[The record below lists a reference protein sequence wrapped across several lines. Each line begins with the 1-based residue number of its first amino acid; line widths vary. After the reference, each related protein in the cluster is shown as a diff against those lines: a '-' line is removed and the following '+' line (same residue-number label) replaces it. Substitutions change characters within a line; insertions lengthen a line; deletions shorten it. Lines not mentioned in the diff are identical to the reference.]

1 MKLNNNSIIYSASD
15 ITSFV
20 NCEHL
25 VHNTV
30 RKMNGEIKQP
40 FFNNKTVELLQERGQ
55 NFEAKILDSYKN
67 KNLNVVE
74 IQPHAMSAIQDT
86 LAAMQAGADI
96 IYQAKFEQGNWMGI
110 ADFLIKTDKISNLG
124 EWSYEVIDTKL
135 TNDTKASTIIQ
146 ITLYSFFLEQI
157 QGVLPEFMY
166 VKTPH
171 HDEVYRVLDYTSY
184 VRFVQKKVEVNAPNI
199 KETYPQPVNHCDI
212 CKWWTVCNDRRR
224 ADDHLCFIAGM
235 GATQTKEFESQGF
248 NTLSAVAEIPD
259 NMPCVLP
266 NPIAKGSEATYQR
279 LIHQAKLQKQS
290 KEEGIIKYD
299 ILPLHPSENLGFK
312 RLPLPSK
319 GDIYFDFE
327 GDPLIEPSG
336 LEYLFGWVHKQQY
349 HKIWVRNEA
358 EERAALIL
366 FIDTVTDLLKINS
379 DLHIYHFS
387 PYETVALKR
396 LVSKYGVKENE
407 LDNFLRSELFVDL
420 HAVFKQAVRAGVEKY
435 SLKDLEPLHG
445 FERKI
450 DLQELSKEKSMLEFL
465 LESEQIDNIPDEL
478 KERVERY
485 NEEDCRSTESIHIW
499 LENQRNLNF
508 PDLDRLVANSVPPD
522 NLSDFLKNILPIKNK
537 LLEGL
542 FDDRGILIAEFKDL
556 DNEQQAKL
564 MLAHMLEWYRR
575 EEKTFWWE
583 FFRVRDLED
592 DELFD
597 EKVAIAGLQLI
608 PNRGEQVIKSFTD
621 VYSFP
626 NQDTDVRVNDDLK
639 LKDGTGLGSVYK
651 LDFDNNEITIL
662 KGPTKR
668 HIHPTAVTNLKNIPT
683 KIKED
688 AIISFAEFIADFGF
702 DVDDTSCWKPAIDL
716 LLKKLPDYK
725 SVPSTDS
732 DLIQSTFN
740 KLQVLNNSI
749 LSIQGPPGTGKSYTA
764 AHLIIKLIAQGKK
777 IGIAALSHK
786 VIENLISKVHE
797 INQTDYNLSIMSIQ
811 KVSSDD
817 NKDLAYWHKINKID
831 TIVSQLPTT
840 NIIAGTSFF
849 FANNKVQGALDY
861 LFIDEAGQLSLVDT
875 LSMVASAK
883 NLVLLGDPQQLQQP
897 QQGTHP
903 YNTEVSALEHV
914 LDGAAT
920 ITDDKGVFLA
930 KTWRMHPKLTQFVSI
945 NFYDNKLFS
954 VDGLENQ
961 SIKGSLAFPNPGIY
975 IDEVNHEANTNESKE
990 EAKRVI
996 AILKDLLDG
1005 TKTFIDKDGLERT
1018 LQATDIKIITPYNAQ
1033 LQLINKLIVQHNLPS
1048 IQIGTVDKFQGQ
1060 EAPVIICSMA
1070 TSSAEDAPRGMDFI
1084 YSPNRLNVAV
1094 SRAKAL
1100 FIMVASSKLF
1110 EANCKS
1116 PKQLKLVNPFCSLRE
1131 CAM

>member
-1 MKLNNNSIIYSASD
+1 MNKIDNNIIYSASD

-25 VHNTV
+25 VNNSIK
-30 RKMNGEIKQP
+30 KMNGDLKQP
-40 FFNNKTVELLQERGQ
+40 IFNNPTVKLLQERGQ
-55 NFEAKILDSYKN
+55 HFEKAILDTYKN
-67 KNLNVVE
+67 QGLNVVE
-74 IQPHAMSAIQDT
+74 INPHATNAVQDT
-86 LAAMQAGADI
+86 LDAMNNAADI

-110 ADFLIKTDKISNLG
+110 ADFLIKTKQHSHLG
-124 EWSYEVIDTKL
+124 DWSYEVLDTKL
-135 TNDTKASTIIQ
+135 TNDTKAATIIQ
-146 ITLYSFFLEQI
+146 IALYSFFLEQL
-157 QGVLPEFMY
+157 QGVLPEKMY
-166 VKTPH
+166 VKTPQLN
-171 HDEVYRVLDYTSY
+171 ETYRVLDYTAY
-184 VRFVQKKVEVNAPNI
+184 VRYIKKQVEVKTPQV
-199 KETYPQPVNHCDI
+199 KDTYPQPVNHCDI
-212 CKWWTVCNDRRR
+212 CKWWTLCNDKRR
-224 ADDHLCFIAGM
+224 ADDHMCFVAGM
-235 GATQTKEFESQGF
+235 GSVQMKEFESQGI
-248 NTLSAVAEIPD
+248 NSLNAIASIPD
-259 NMPCVLP
+259 GLPYVLP
-266 NPIAKGSEATYQR
+266 NPIAKGSEATYQK
-279 LIHQAKLQKQS
+279 LIHQARLQKRS
-290 KEEGIIKYD
+290 KEEGVIKYD

-336 LEYLFGWVHKQQY
+336 LEYLFGWVHNQEY

-358 EERAALIL
+358 DERAALIL
-366 FIDTVTDLLKINS
+366 FIDTVTELLKINS

-407 LDNFLRSELFVDL
+407 LDNFLRSELFIDL

-445 FERKI
+445 FERVI
-450 DLQELSKEKSMLEFL
+450 NLQDLSKQKSMLEFL
-465 LESEQIDNIPDEL
+465 LESGQLVDIPEEL
-478 KERVERY
+478 INTVERY
-485 NEEDCRSTESIHIW
+485 NEEDCRSTASIHTW
-499 LENQRNLNF
+499 LERARNLNF
-508 PDLDRLVANSVPPD
+508 PDLERPESKFIEPQQLT
-522 NLSDFLKNILPIKNK
+522 DFQTKILPIKNK

-542 FDDRGILIAEFKDL
+542 FDDRGILIQEFNDL
-556 DNEQQAKL
+556 DKEQQARL

-575 EEKTFWWE
+575 EEKTYWWE
-583 FFRVRDLED
+583 FFRIRDLED
-592 DELFD
+592 DDLFD
-597 EKVAIAGLQLI
+597 EKVAITGLQLI
-608 PNRGEQVIKSFTD
+608 PNRGEQVKKSFTD

-626 NQDTDVRVNDDLK
+626 NQDTDVRVNDELI

-662 KGPTKR
+662 KGPSKR
-668 HIHPTAVTNLKNIPT
+668 ALHPTAVSNLKNISA

-716 LLKKLPDYK
+716 LLKKLPDFS
-725 SVPSTDS
+725 SVPITHSE
-732 DLIQSTFN
+732 LIQSTFN

-797 INQTDYNLSIMSIQ
+797 INQTDYKMSIMTIQ

-831 TIVSQLPTT
+831 TIVSQLSTA

-903 YNTEVSALEHV
+903 FNTEVSALEHV

-930 KTWRMHPKLTQFVSI
+930 KTWRMHPKLTHFVSL

-961 SIKGSLAFPNPGIY
+961 AIKGSLAFPNPGIY
-975 IDEVNHEANTNESKE
+975 IDEVTHEANTNESKE
-990 EAKRVI
+990 EANRVI

-1005 TKTFIDKDGLERT
+1005 TKSFTDKEGVAQP

-1033 LQLINKLIVQHNLPS
+1033 LQLISKLIAQHNLPS

-1060 EAPVIICSMA
+1060 EAPIVICSMA

-1100 FIMVASSKLF
+1100 FIMVASKKLF

-1131 CAM
+1131 SSM

>member
-1 MKLNNNSIIYSASD
+1 MKIVNNKVVYSASD

-30 RKMNGEIKQP
+30 RKMNGEIEEP
-40 FFNNKTVELLQERGQ
+40 FFKNKTVELLQQRGQ
-55 NFEAKILDSYKN
+55 DFEAKILNKYKAD
-67 KNLNVVE
+67 NLIVVE
-74 IQPHAMSAIQDT
+74 IQPHATSAIQDT

-110 ADFLIKTDKISNLG
+110 ADFLIKTDRISNLG

-135 TNDTKASTIIQ
+135 TNETKASTIIQ

-157 QGVLPEFMY
+157 QGVLPEYMY

-184 VRFVQKKVEVNAPNI
+184 VRFVQKQVEGKAPSI
-199 KETYPQPVNHCDI
+199 QETYPQPVNHCDI

-235 GATQTKEFESQGF
+235 GANQTKEFESQGF
-248 NTLSAVAEIPD
+248 NTLSAVANIPD
-259 NMPCVLP
+259 GLPYVLP
-266 NPIAKGSEATYQR
+266 NPITKGSEATYQR

-349 HKIWVRNEA
+349 YKIWVRNEA

-508 PDLDRLVANSVPPD
+508 PDLERPVAKSVPPD

-556 DNEQQAKL
+556 NNEQQAKL

-575 EEKTFWWE
+575 EAKSFWWE
-583 FFRVRDLED
+583 FFRLKELED
-592 DELFD
+592 EELLDERA
-597 EKVAIAGLQLI
+597 AISGLQLI
-608 PNRGEQVIKSFTD
+608 PGRRLTVKRKITD

-626 NQDTDVRVNDDLK
+626 NQETDLRVNDDLK
-639 LKDGTGLGSVYK
+639 LKDGTDLGSVYDINFEK
-651 LDFDNNEITIL
+651 NEITIL
-662 KGPTKR
+662 KGPSKMD
-668 HIHPTAVTNLKNIPT
+668 IHPSSVTNLKNFNT
-683 KIKED
+683 KVKEES
-688 AIISFAEFIADFGF
+688 IIDLATHVAEFGF
-702 DVDDTSCWKPAIDL
+702 DNINTYWKPAIDL
-716 LLKKLPDYK
+716 LLKYTPNYTYNPIFDNEI
-725 SVPSTDS
+725 
-732 DLIQSTFN
+732 IQDTFN
-740 KLQVLNNSI
+740 KLIVLNNSY
-749 LSIQGPPGTGKSYTA
+749 LSIQGPPGNGKSHTA

-797 INQTDYNLSIMSIQ
+797 INQTDYKLSIMTIQ

-817 NKDLAYWHKINKID
+817 NKDLAYWHKIKDID
-831 TIVSQLPTT
+831 TIVSQLPTA

-849 FANNKVQGALDY
+849 FVNNKVQGALDY
-861 LFIDEAGQLSLVDT
+861 LFVDEAGQLSLVDT

-961 SIKGSLAFPNPGIY
+961 SIKGFLAFPNPGIY

-990 EAKRVI
+990 EANRVI

-1005 TKTFIDKDGLERT
+1005 TKTFIDKEGLERT
-1018 LQATDIKIITPYNAQ
+1018 LQASDIKIITPYNAQ